1 MIRTE
6 VPETMREEFEK
17 ASLFFERKKEWR
29 ITNMYLNFFHADS
42 YSYTSINCNMERE
55 EMLRIAKRTGLNIG
69 QIIDAVRMLMGTPVV
84 TICEYI
90 VSNCITEKTKT
101 GCKWDISIEDGEKP
115 EKEEG
120 YVGMLEESGALEAMR
135 DALI

>member
-1 MIRTE
+1 
-6 VPETMREEFEK
+6 
-17 ASLFFERKKEWR
+17 
-29 ITNMYLNFFHADS
+29 MYLNFFHADS

-90 VSNCITEKTKT
+90 VSVSYTHSEPTR
-101 GCKWDISIEDGEKP
+101 P
-115 EKEEG
+115 
-120 YVGMLEESGALEAMR
+120 Y
-135 DALI
+135 

>member
-1 MIRTE
+1 M
-6 VPETMREEFEK
+6 PETMREEFEK

-55 EMLRIAKRTGLNIG
+55 EMLYIAKRTGLNIG
-69 QIIDAVRMLMGTPVV
+69 QIIDAVRILMETPVV
-84 TICEYI
+84 TRCEYI
-90 VSNCITEKTKT
+90 VPNCVTEKSKA
-101 GCKWDISIEDGEKP
+101 GRKWDISIEDGEKP
-115 EKEEG
+115 EREEG
-120 YVGMLEESGALEAMR
+120 YVDMLEESGALEAMR

>member
-1 MIRTE
+1 
-6 VPETMREEFEK
+6 
-17 ASLFFERKKEWR
+17 
-29 ITNMYLNFFHADS
+29 MYLNFFHADS

-90 VSNCITEKTKT
+90 VSNCIAEKTKT

>member
-69 QIIDAVRMLMGTPVV
+69 QIIDAVRILMETPVV
-84 TICEYI
+84 TRCEYI
-90 VSNCITEKTKT
+90 VPNCVTEKSKT
-101 GCKWDISIEDGEKP
+101 GRKWDISIEDGEKP
-115 EKEEG
+115 EREEG
-120 YVGMLEESGALEAMR
+120 YVDMLEESGALEAMR
-135 DALI
+135 DA